1 MRVLIIGG
9 HLSPAI
15 SVIERLTK
23 DEVFY
28 VGRKYPLEG
37 DRAVS
42 LEAIEMEKRGIP
54 FFDLNTGRLQRKF
67 TRHTI
72 PSLFK
77 LPKALITSIGIISRV
92 KPDVVLGFGG
102 YVQFPIIS
110 AARLFKIP
118 TVIHEQ
124 TFEAGLANRMLGK
137 AVTKVCISWESSR
150 MYFPQEKVV
159 LTGLPIKKELEELKR
174 EKVKRNTRPLLYITG
189 GSLGSH
195 TINLLVSKT
204 LKDLLSKFSIV
215 HQTGDS
221 QVYKDYESLV
231 NLKNTLPDS
240 LSKYYVLRKF
250 LAANEALSSMKKA
263 DIVVAR
269 SGVNTVVE
277 LLFLS
282 KPSFLIPISYSQKNE
297 QKKNAAFLQETGL
310 AEVGDENSITPVEFR
325 EKLFEM
331 ISNIETYKINEADK
345 YDFDKAADK
354 IIEVLKD
361 VCQNKK
367 V

>member
-15 SVIERLTK
+15 SVIEKLTK

-28 VGRKYPLEG
+28 VGRKFPLEG
-37 DRAVS
+37 DNAPS
-42 LEAIEMEKRGIP
+42 LESIEMERRGIP
-54 FFDLNTGRLQRKF
+54 FFDISTGRLQRKF

-72 PSLFK
+72 PSLLK
-77 LPKALITSIGIISRV
+77 LPKALIASIGIISKV

-102 YVQFPIIS
+102 YVQFPIIMS
-110 AARLFKIP
+110 AKLLKIP

-137 AVTKVCISWESSR
+137 TVTRVCISWESSR
-150 MYFPQEKVV
+150 TYFPQEKVV

-174 EKVKRNTRPLLYITG
+174 EKVKKNSRPLLYITG

-195 TINLLVSKT
+195 TINSLVSKT

-221 QVYKDYESLV
+221 QVYRDYESLV
-231 NLKNTLPDS
+231 NLKNTLPET
-240 LSKYYVLRKF
+240 LSKYYVSRKF
-250 LAANEALSSMKKA
+250 LTANEALSSMKKA

-277 LLFLS
+277 LLFLK
-282 KPSFLIPISYSQKNE
+282 KPSYLIPISYSQKDE
-297 QKKNAAFLQETGL
+297 QKKNAVFLQESGL
-310 AEVGDENSITPVEFR
+310 AEIGDENSITPSEFK
-325 EKLFEM
+325 EKLFYM
-331 ISNIETYKINEADK
+331 ISNIDNYKIKETQK
-345 YDFDKAADK
+345 YEFDKAADK

-361 VCQNKK
+361 VCKK
-367 V
+367 EKV